1 MSLEQLQKPNKGEEI
16 AVITTNHGAFKLRLF
31 EKAAPKAVE
40 NFKTH
45 AKNGYYNG
53 VTFHRVMNEFMIQG
67 GDPEGTGRGG
77 NSIWGDA
84 FEDEFDPNYH
94 NLRGAVS
101 MANAGPNTNGSQFFI
116 VHKTETPKN
125 MIEEIAKIGEE
136 GGFTSEVIDAYKK
149 LGGTPWLDFKHTVF
163 GQVYEG
169 MEIVDEIAFVDVDR
183 NDKPLNPVIMEKI
196 EIKEY
201 K

>member
-1 MSLEQLQKPNKGEEI
+1 MSLEQLQMPSEGEEVAI
-16 AVITTNHGAFKLRLF
+16 ISTNHGDIKVRFF
-31 EKAAPKAVE
+31 EEAAPKAVE

-45 AKNGYYNG
+45 AKDGYYNG

-67 GDPEGTGRGG
+67 GDPDGTGRGG
-77 NSIWGDA
+77 ESIWGDA
-84 FEDEFDPNYH
+84 FEDEFDPYYH
-94 NLRGAVS
+94 NLRGALS

-116 VHKTETPKN
+116 VQKTEVPDN
-125 MIEEIAKIGEE
+125 MIKDITDIGEN
-136 GGFTSEVIDAYKK
+136 GGFSKEVIEAYKE
-149 LGGTPWLDFKHTVF
+149 LGGTPWLDFRHTVF

-169 MEIVDEIAFVDVDR
+169 IDVVDKIVSVKVDR
-183 NDKPLNPVIMEKI
+183 NDKPLEAVIMEKV